1 MIGSLPT
8 LPGPLKSRP
17 MSNLRPLVLGLAAF
31 AALSFAGCGDERELG
46 YKDVEI
52 DEYMRQISELEEQ
65 LYKKDSGAVKEKLAG
80 KDTTVETIRGAVDDK
95 TSVGTRD
102 VEIVFSVESEVLF
115 KSGSATLST
124 AAKSSLNKVV
134 AVIKDRFPNHEV
146 RVVGHT
152 DDQKITRTK
161 GTWADNWDLSTG
173 RAREVLLYL
182 EGRGIAGKQLGLAG
196 YGSQRPVAPNTSTE
210 NKAKNRRVEIVVIPP
225 AK

>member
-1 MIGSLPT
+1 
-8 LPGPLKSRP
+8 
-17 MSNLRPLVLGLAAF
+17 MSHLRPLVLGLAAF

-52 DEYMRQISELEEQ
+52 DEYQRQITELENE

-80 KDTTVETIRGAVDDK
+80 KDDTVGTLRGAVDPS
-95 TSVGTRD
+95 TGVSTRD
-102 VEIVFSVESEVLF
+102 KEIVFAIESEVLF
-115 KSGSATLST
+115 KSGSSTLNT

-134 AVIKDRFPNHEV
+134 AVIKDRYPGHDV

-161 GTWADNWDLSTG
+161 GTWADNWDLSAG

-182 EGRGIAGKQLGLAG
+182 EGRGIAAKQLGIAG
-196 YGSQRPVAPNTSTE
+196 YADQRPVVANSSNE
-210 NKAKNRRVEIVVIPP
+210 NKQKNRRVEIVVIPP